1 MELKNLF
8 AGVLVAGLMAGCATA
23 PDATAPKKELTEPEM
38 VQLTDPNPFANYA
51 PAMVSSAEFP
61 LTVNWQ
67 DAHKAEVAEATKPE
81 TLAKFLESDLTAGK
95 LLAEVKEAY
104 KTEPIV
110 MMQIASISQ
119 LVMCPKCPKAPKNRA
134 KWTAAL
140 LAAAKDAPD
149 TYRQMFFLD
158 QLRWC
163 GKPAQADRVL
173 QVGRKSG
180 SRAVNDFAMMV
191 AVELAQIGQASK

>member
-1 MELKNLF
+1 MELKKFF
-8 AGVLVAGLMAGCATA
+8 AGMLVAGLMAGCATA
-23 PDATAPKKELTEPEM
+23 PEATAPKKDLTEPEM
-38 VQLTDPNPFANYA
+38 VQLKDPNPFANYG
-51 PAMVSSAEFP
+51 PAMQSSAEFP

-67 DAHKAEVAEATKPE
+67 DDHKAEVAEATKPE
-81 TLAKFLESDLTAGK
+81 TLAKFLESDLSAGK

-104 KTEPIV
+104 KTDPIV

-149 TYRQMFFLD
+149 AYRKMFFLD

-163 GKPAQADRVL
+163 GHADEASAV
-173 QVGRKSG
+173 RKIGKASKDK
-180 SRAVNDFAMMV
+180 AVVDFAEQV
-191 AVELAQIGQASK
+191 AKEIAK

>member
-8 AGVLVAGLMAGCATA
+8 AVAVVAGLMAGCATA
-23 PDATAPKKELTEPEM
+23 PEAAPKQEKKELTEPEM
-38 VQLTDPNPFANYA
+38 VQLTDPNPFANYG
-51 PAMVSSAEFP
+51 PAMQSSKEFP

-81 TLAKFLESDLTAGK
+81 TLAKFLESDLSAGK

-119 LVMCPKCPKAPKNRA
+119 MVMCPKCPKAPKLRA
-134 KWTAAL
+134 KWTTAL
-140 LAAAKDAPD
+140 LVAAKDAPD
-149 TYRQMFFLD
+149 SYRALFYLD

-163 GKPAQADRVL
+163 GHADEADAV
-173 QVGRKSG
+173 RKIGKASKDK
-180 SRAVNDFAMMV
+180 AVKDFAEQV
-191 AVELAQIGQASK
+191 ALEISK

>member
-134 KWTAAL
+134 KWTTAL

-163 GKPAQADRVL
+163 GYADEADAV
-173 QVGRKSG
+173 
-180 SRAVNDFAMMV
+180 RAIGKASKDKAVQDFAEQV
-191 AVELAQIGQASK
+191 AKEIVK

>member
-1 MELKNLF
+1 MELKKFF
-8 AGVLVAGLMAGCATA
+8 AGMLVAGLMAGCATA
-23 PDATAPKKELTEPEM
+23 PEATAPKKDLTEPEM
-38 VQLTDPNPFANYA
+38 VQLKDPNPFANYG
-51 PAMVSSAEFP
+51 PAMQSSAEFP

-67 DAHKAEVAEATKPE
+67 DDHKAEVAEATKPE
-81 TLAKFLESDLTAGK
+81 TLAKFLESDLSAGK

-104 KTEPIV
+104 KTDPIV

-119 LVMCPKCPKAPKNRA
+119 QVMCPTCPKAPKNRA

-149 TYRQMFFLD
+149 SYRKMFFLD

-163 GKPAQADRVL
+163 GHADEASAV
-173 QVGRKSG
+173 RKIGKASKDK
-180 SRAVNDFAMMV
+180 AVKDFAEQV
-191 AVELAQIGQASK
+191 AKEIAK

>member
-1 MELKNLF
+1 MELKKFF
-8 AGVLVAGLMAGCATA
+8 AGMLVAGLMAGCATA
-23 PDATAPKKELTEPEM
+23 PEATAPKKDLTEPEM
-38 VQLTDPNPFANYA
+38 VQLKDPNPFANYG
-51 PAMVSSAEFP
+51 PAMQSSAEFP

-67 DAHKAEVAEATKPE
+67 DDHKAEVAEATKPE
-81 TLAKFLESDLTAGK
+81 TLAKFLESDLSAGK

-104 KTEPIV
+104 KTDPIV

-119 LVMCPKCPKAPKNRA
+119 QVMCPTCPKAPKNRA

-149 TYRQMFFLD
+149 AYRKMFFLD

-163 GKPAQADRVL
+163 GHADEASAV
-173 QVGRKSG
+173 RKIGKASKDK
-180 SRAVNDFAMMV
+180 AVVDFAEQV
-191 AVELAQIGQASK
+191 AKEIAK

>member
-1 MELKNLF
+1 MELKKFF
-8 AGVLVAGLMAGCATA
+8 AGMLVAGLMAGCATA
-23 PDATAPKKELTEPEM
+23 PEATAPKKDLTEPEM
-38 VQLTDPNPFANYA
+38 VQLKDPNPFANYG
-51 PAMVSSAEFP
+51 PAMQSSAEFP

-67 DAHKAEVAEATKPE
+67 DDHKAEVAEATKPE
-81 TLAKFLESDLTAGK
+81 TLAKFLESDLSAGK

-104 KTEPIV
+104 KTDPIV

-149 TYRQMFFLD
+149 AYRKMFFLD

-163 GKPAQADRVL
+163 GHADEASAV
-173 QVGRKSG
+173 RKIGKASKDK
-180 SRAVNDFAMMV
+180 AVKDFAEQV
-191 AVELAQIGQASK
+191 AKEIAK

>member
-1 MELKNLF
+1 MELKKFF
-8 AGVLVAGLMAGCATA
+8 AGMLVAGLMAGCATA
-23 PDATAPKKELTEPEM
+23 PEATAPKKDLTEPEM
-38 VQLTDPNPFANYA
+38 VQLKDPNPFANYG
-51 PAMVSSAEFP
+51 PAMQSSAEFP

-67 DAHKAEVAEATKPE
+67 DDHKAEVAEATKPE
-81 TLAKFLESDLTAGK
+81 TLAKFLESDLSAGK

-104 KTEPIV
+104 KTDPIV

-149 TYRQMFFLD
+149 AYRKMFFLD

-163 GKPAQADRVL
+163 GHADEADAV
-173 QVGRKSG
+173 
-180 SRAVNDFAMMV
+180 RAIGKASKDKAVKDFAEQV
-191 AVELAQIGQASK
+191 AKEIAK

>member
-1 MELKNLF
+1 MEMKKIF
-8 AGVLVAGLMAGCATA
+8 FFGLAALALSGCVT
-23 PDATAPKKELTEPEM
+23 PGEAPKKELTEPEM
-38 VQLTDPNPFANYA
+38 VQLTDPNPFANYT
-51 PAMVSSAEFP
+51 PAMESSVEYP

-67 DAHKAEVAEATKPE
+67 DDHKAEVAEATKPE

-163 GKPAQADRVL
+163 GHADEAAAV
-173 QVGRKSG
+173 
-180 SRAVNDFAMMV
+180 RAIGKASKDKAVKDFAEQV
-191 AVELAQIGQASK
+191 AQELAK

>member
-1 MELKNLF
+1 MELKKFF
-8 AGVLVAGLMAGCATA
+8 AGMLVAGLMAGCATA
-23 PDATAPKKELTEPEM
+23 PEATAPKKDLTEPEM
-38 VQLTDPNPFANYA
+38 VQLKDPNPFANYG
-51 PAMVSSAEFP
+51 PAMQSSAEFP

-67 DAHKAEVAEATKPE
+67 DDHKAEVAEATKPE
-81 TLAKFLESDLTAGK
+81 TLAKFLESDLSAGK

-104 KTEPIV
+104 KTDPIV

-119 LVMCPKCPKAPKNRA
+119 QVMCPTCPKAPKNRA

-149 TYRQMFFLD
+149 SYRKMFFLD

-163 GKPAQADRVL
+163 GHADEASAV
-173 QVGRKSG
+173 RKIGKASKDK
-180 SRAVNDFAMMV
+180 AVVDFAEQV
-191 AVELAQIGQASK
+191 ALEISK